1 MTYTFT
7 CKKVPLSDSV
17 KEYAQKR
24 IDKLGRYFQEEPS
37 VHVSFSV
44 EREVLCAVE
53 ITIRSGSTILR
64 SQSQAVDGDMRGA
77 IDSGVAYI
85 ERQILK
91 NKTRLAKRLRSE
103 GFPPVVEDA
112 PFTVNEEAEFDI
124 VRTKH
129 VSVKPMS
136 AEEAI
141 LQMNLIGHS
150 FYIFRNASDDAV
162 SIVYRRNNGGYGLIL
177 ADDME

>member
-1 MTYTFT
+1 MTFTFT
-7 CKKVPLSDSV
+7 CKKVTLSDTI
-17 KEYAQKR
+17 KDYAQHK
-24 IDKLGRYFQEEPS
+24 IEKLGRYLQADAT
-37 VHVSFSV
+37 VHVLFNV
-44 EREVLCAVE
+44 DREVLCSVE
-53 ITIRSGSTILR
+53 ITIRNGSTLLR
-64 SQSQAVDGDMRGA
+64 AQSEAVDGDMRGA
-77 IDSGVAYI
+77 IDAGVSYM

-103 GFPPVVEDA
+103 GFPAVIES
-112 PFTVNEEAEFDI
+112 PFEVSEESEFNI

-150 FYIFRNASDDAV
+150 FFIFRNAQDDAV
-162 SIVYRRNNGGYGLIL
+162 SIVYSRKNGGYGLIL
-177 ADDME
+177 ADEME